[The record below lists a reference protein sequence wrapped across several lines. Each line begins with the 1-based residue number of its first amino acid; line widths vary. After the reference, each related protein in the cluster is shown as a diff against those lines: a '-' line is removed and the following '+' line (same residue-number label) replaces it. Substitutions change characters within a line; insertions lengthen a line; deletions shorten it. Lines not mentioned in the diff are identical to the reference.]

1 MNDSRRREFLK
12 VAGGVAV
19 VGSLAGCAGEA
30 QEDDPSGNET
40 GDEPA
45 NESGQDEEPTEE
57 SQEESEDEEPQDEE
71 TQEGTGEDLIRVA
84 HMIPDFPAVDVYVDG
99 SEEPVIADLEYT
111 EVTEYV
117 PLGAGDHQIR
127 VTPAGSSAL
136 TIYDQQVSVPSGN
149 ITAVALPTP
158 DESGGS
164 GNGMTT
170 TTGFQLELYGDQ
182 NTPPEES
189 ISNSRIRVV
198 HAAPD
203 APPVNVMVGQTTV
216 FENVAFGEAGYYDL
230 PAGDYEF
237 DIVPA
242 DAMANGGGTGNET
255 GNESD
260 GGLFSSLAADGG
272 AGISLLQEE
281 ENESA
286 PEDEEELPE
295 EGEEEGD
302 SGVDPVLTFDATTE
316 PNSVYTVFVTGYVDP
331 EAADSEAELE
341 VVVVEDVVDGEVA
354 EAEDDE

>member
-1 MNDSRRREFLK
+1 MNDSRRRKFLK

-30 QEDDPSGNET
+30 QEDDQGGSET

-45 NESGQDEEPTEE
+45 NESGQEEEPTDEP
-57 SQEESEDEEPQDEE
+57 QESEDEEPQDDEA
-71 TQEGTGEDLIRVA
+71 QSGTGEDLIRVA

-99 SEEPVIADLEYT
+99 SEEPVIGDLEYT
-111 EVTEYV
+111 EVTGYV

-127 VTPAGSSAL
+127 VTPAGSQAL
-136 TIYDQQVSVPSGN
+136 TIYDEQVSVPSGN
-149 ITAVALPTP
+149 MTAVALPTP
-158 DESGGS
+158 DESGGGGS
-164 GNGMTT
+164 GVST

-189 ISNSRIRVV
+189 INNSRIRVV

-237 DIVPA
+237 DVVPA
-242 DAMANGGGTGNET
+242 DSMANGGGTGNET
-255 GNESD
+255 ENESD

-272 AGISLLQEE
+272 GGISLLQEE

-286 PEDEEELPE
+286 PEDEEAPPE
-295 EGEEEGD
+295 EDEEED
-302 SGVDPVLTFDATTE
+302 DTGVDSVLTIDATTE

-331 EAADSEAELE
+331 EAANSEAELE
-341 VVVVEDVVDGEVA
+341 AVVVQDVVDGEVA